1 MSDQRGELKTI
12 KFQMMLSPSEAERI
26 DAWRFANRISSRAQA
41 IRELVSDALD
51 RKEQGNG

>member
-1 MSDQRGELKTI
+1 MVKAPRENRVPIMLSDDELKAI
-12 KFQMMLSPSEAERI
+12 DDYRFSKRI
-26 DAWRFANRISSRAQA
+26 GTRSGA